1 MIQQRRS
8 RLFDHHQYQY
18 HQQQLQPK
26 LKIAFIVILLSF
38 LVFLA
43 TKRNIQGISAN
54 MSESTSPDSK
64 RVKLSG
70 SETDTTSTTEQQQ
83 QQQRLTLVTY
93 NIAGCQPS
101 KMAPSS
107 WTMNDSV
114 QAIKSEILKDDP
126 DIIALQEIPEQYTK
140 TILSEG
146 YKLVGTKWTHA
157 PYVALFVRKGIDV
170 KRIKSNSPAVVG
182 EVQFMFHDKQQQP
195 QQHRLWIASVHL
207 EPFGEGASDR
217 RRQLQSLVKE
227 ANKEQVPLIIAGD
240 TNMRVAEDP
249 VAENGADRGGLGL
262 TDFWKLAGSD
272 FRTKYTVCCKQITL

>member
-1 MIQQRRS
+1 
-8 RLFDHHQYQY
+8 
-18 HQQQLQPK
+18 
-26 LKIAFIVILLSF
+26 
-38 LVFLA
+38 
-43 TKRNIQGISAN
+43 

-70 SETDTTSTTEQQQ
+70 SETDTTSSTEQRQ

-107 WTMNDSV
+107 WTVNDSV

-170 KRIKSNSPAVVG
+170 DRIKSNQLNDLPVVVG
-182 EVQFMFHDKQQQP
+182 ELQFNFHDKQQQ
-195 QQHRLWIASVHL
+195 QQYRLWIASVHL

-217 RRQLQSLVKE
+217 QRQLQSLVKE

-240 TNMRVAEDP
+240 TNMRVAEDH

-262 TDFWKLAGSD
+262 TDFWKFAGSD
-272 FRTKYTVCCKQITL
+272 FRTKYTVCFKNRLHYESFTSRCFVYDILIHFFFSFDTSLAYSSGIPRII